1 MVPVVI
7 IEPEAEAEIQ
17 EPSRREAVD
26 LLLAELLKRTS
37 EPEVNTQQ
45 VTVCCALTD
54 GN

>member
-7 IEPEAEAEIQ
+7 IKPEAEAEIK
-17 EPSRREAVD
+17 EPSRRESVD

-37 EPEVNTQQ
+37 EPEVNIQR
-45 VTVCCALTD
+45 VTVCCALSN

>member
-7 IEPEAEAEIQ
+7 IKPEAEAEIQ

-37 EPEVNTQQ
+37 EPQVNIQQ
-45 VTVCCALTD
+45 VTVCCSLAN